1 MGQQERVLIGTSEG
15 LHELGTLH
23 RSHLA
28 GSEVTALA
36 TAAGHWW
43 AIVDGQTITHRDGD
57 GPWDEVAAVP
67 EPPATC
73 LAPTAAGLLVGTT
86 GAHLF
91 RVGAGVLVRL
101 DAFETVEGRAAWYTP
116 WGDPPDTRS
125 IAAELSG
132 AIYVNVHVGGVVR
145 STDGGRSWR
154 PTLDIETDV
163 HQVLAHSDLPGHVFA
178 ASAVGLVMSAD
189 SGESWRILTEGL
201 HARYLRAVA
210 VAGENVL
217 VSASTGPGGRR
228 AAVYRARVDGHGDF
242 KRCRLGLPEWFGDN
256 VDTHCL
262 AARGRTVVVGT
273 GAGRVYASHDGGASF
288 ALLTKGLPAIQCVAL
303 G

>member
-15 LHELGTLH
+15 LHELGTPH
-23 RSHLA
+23 RSYLA

-43 AIVDGQTITHRDGD
+43 AIVDGQTILHREVD

-67 EPPATC
+67 EPAATC

-91 RVGAGVLVRL
+91 RVEAGALVRL
-101 DAFETVEGRAAWYTP
+101 DAFETVEGREAWYTP
-116 WGDPPDTRS
+116 WGDPPDARS
-125 IAAELSG
+125 IAADLSG

-163 HQVLAHSDLPGHVFA
+163 HQVLAHPDLPGHVFA
-178 ASAVGLVMSAD
+178 ASAVGLAMSAD
-189 SGESWRILTEGL
+189 GGENWRILTEGL

-210 VAGENVL
+210 VAGETVL

-228 AAVYRARVDGHGDF
+228 AALYRTRADGQGEF
-242 KRCRLGLPEWFGDN
+242 ERCRQGLPEWLGDN

-262 AARGRTVVVGT
+262 AARGATVVVGT
-273 GAGRVYASHDGGASF
+273 GDGRVYASPDGGASF